1 MDHAFPHGG
10 YIFLVLNAFEIG
22 FVDLLSLGEGGGI
35 IIIIIIMRTKSKMV
49 YY

>member
-35 IIIIIIMRTKSKMV
+35 IIIIMRTKSKMV